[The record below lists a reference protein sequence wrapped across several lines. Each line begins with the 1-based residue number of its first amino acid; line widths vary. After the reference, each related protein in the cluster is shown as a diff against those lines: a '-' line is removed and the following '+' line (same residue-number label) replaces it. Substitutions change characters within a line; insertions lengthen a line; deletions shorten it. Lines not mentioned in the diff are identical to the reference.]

1 VALAQPPLAL
11 QRRRGFHAAEVLHW
25 WHLLSLDAPTV
36 AALWSWSMARAVRV
50 ELPWSAPALL
60 ALGTWLIYVADRIL
74 DGVHDGIQP
83 GRLRERHFFYVRF
96 RRRFL
101 IAGAIGGLVLLWLVA
116 THMGATARMED
127 TLLFTVAVAYFC
139 VIHLCGPQSERWFPK
154 EIAVG
159 LVFAAAVAVP
169 AWSRLA
175 GHRLSLVPIAGLF
188 AGLCWLNCVAIEKW
202 ERPVI
207 QSARMA
213 GPSHFTTR
221 WAQKNLPS
229 VSGGIALIAAAG
241 FVLSALDRVPVS
253 MTALY
258 LAGEISA
265 GLFLVLDRS
274 RLGSMRLRIAADA
287 ALLTP
292 LLLLLVR

>member
-1 VALAQPPLAL
+1 
-11 QRRRGFHAAEVLHW
+11 
-25 WHLLSLDAPTV
+25 
-36 AALWSWSMARAVRV
+36 MARAVRV
-50 ELPWSAPALL
+50 ELPWSAPVLL

-83 GRLRERHFFYVRF
+83 GRLRERHLFYVRF

-101 IAGAIGGLVLLWLVA
+101 IACAIGGVLLLWLVA

-127 TLLFTVAVAYFC
+127 TLLFLVAIVYFC
-139 VIHLCGPQSERWFPK
+139 VIHLCGPESERWFPK

-175 GHRLSLVPIAGLF
+175 GHRLSLVPVAALF

-202 ERPVI
+202 ERPAI
-207 QSARMA
+207 QPVRMA
-213 GPSHFTTR
+213 DSTHFTTR
-221 WAQKNLPS
+221 WAQKNLLS
-229 VSGGIALIAAAG
+229 VSGGIALIAAVG
-241 FVLSALDRVPVS
+241 FFLSVVHPAPVS
-253 MTALY
+253 MTVLY
-258 LAGEISA
+258 LACEISA
-265 GLFLVLDRS
+265 GLFVVLDRS
-274 RLGSMRLRIAADA
+274 RLGSVQLRIAADA

-292 LLLLLVR
+292 LLFLLSR

>member
-1 VALAQPPLAL
+1 
-11 QRRRGFHAAEVLHW
+11 
-25 WHLLSLDAPTV
+25 
-36 AALWSWSMARAVRV
+36 MARAARV
-50 ELPWSAPALL
+50 ELPWSAPVLL

-74 DGVHDGIQP
+74 DGVHSGIQP

-101 IAGAIGGLVLLWLVA
+101 IAGAIGGVILLWLVA
-116 THMGATARMED
+116 THMGATARKED
-127 TLLFTVAVAYFC
+127 TLLFLVAVAYFC

-175 GHRLSLVPIAGLF
+175 GHRLSLVPIAAIF
-188 AGLCWLNCVAIEKW
+188 AVLCWLNCVAIEKW
-202 ERPVI
+202 ERPAI
-207 QSARMA
+207 QAARIA
-213 GPSHFTTR
+213 GPSHFQSHFTTR
-221 WAQKNLPS
+221 WAQNNLPS
-229 VSGGIALIAAAG
+229 VSAGIVLLAAAG
-241 FVLSALDRVPVS
+241 FVLSALHGVPVS
-253 MTALY
+253 RTVLY
-258 LAGEISA
+258 LACEISA

-274 RLGSMRLRIAADA
+274 RLDSVRLRIAADA

-292 LLLLLVR
+292 LLLLLVK

>member
-1 VALAQPPLAL
+1 V
-11 QRRRGFHAAEVLHW
+11 AEVLHW

-50 ELPWSAPALL
+50 ELPWSAPVLL

-74 DGVHDGIQP
+74 DGVHNGVQP

-101 IAGAIGGLVLLWLVA
+101 IAGAIGGVILLWLIA
-116 THMGATARMED
+116 TRMGATARTED
-127 TLLFTVAVAYFC
+127 TLLFLVAVAYFC
-139 VIHLCGPQSERWFPK
+139 VIHLCGPESERWFPK

-175 GHRLSLVPIAGLF
+175 GHRSALVPVAALF

-202 ERPVI
+202 ERPAI
-207 QSARMA
+207 QPAWTQPAWTA
-213 GPSHFTTR
+213 GHFTTR

-229 VSGGIALIAAAG
+229 VSGGIALIAAAA
-241 FVLSALDRVPVS
+241 FALSTLHRAPIP

-258 LAGEISA
+258 LACEISA
-265 GLFLVLDRS
+265 GLFVVLDRS
-274 RLGSMRLRIAADA
+274 RLGSVRLRIAADA

-292 LLLLLVR
+292 LLFLLVK

>member
-1 VALAQPPLAL
+1 
-11 QRRRGFHAAEVLHW
+11 
-25 WHLLSLDAPTV
+25 
-36 AALWSWSMARAVRV
+36 VRV
-50 ELPWSAPALL
+50 ELPWSAPVLL

-74 DGVHDGIQP
+74 DGVRDGIQP

-101 IAGAIGGLVLLWLVA
+101 IAGAIGGVVLLWLVA
-116 THMGATARMED
+116 THMRPTARMED
-127 TLLFTVAVAYFC
+127 TLLFLVAIAYFC
-139 VIHLCGPQSERWFPK
+139 VIHLCGPESERWFPK

-175 GHRLSLVPIAGLF
+175 GHRLSLVPIAALF

-202 ERPVI
+202 ERPAI
-207 QSARMA
+207 QPARMA
-213 GPSHFTTR
+213 GPSHFTSHLTTR

-229 VSGGIALIAAAG
+229 VSAGIALIAAVG
-241 FVLSALDRVPVS
+241 FALSVLYGAPVS
-253 MTALY
+253 RTALY

-274 RLGSMRLRIAADA
+274 RLGSVRLRIAADA